1 MTDELYFI
9 EKGQVSAVLEQ
20 NVSAPIRVRVFGPRT
35 IVGEIAFVLDV
46 PRTASLRVDEHA
58 IVWSLSRRAFR
69 GLMTMHPNL
78 ALALMQ
84 AVVRMQAER
93 LSFATRR
100 IAGLS

>member
-1 MTDELYFI
+1 
-9 EKGQVSAVLEQ
+9 
-20 NVSAPIRVRVFGPRT
+20 
-35 IVGEIAFVLDV
+35 
-46 PRTASLRVDEHA
+46 
-58 IVWSLSRRAFR
+58 
-69 GLMTMHPNL
+69 MHPNL